1 MKRASLVRVVLLT
14 ALMGVALIGCERQV
28 TGETYEGQIHG
39 GRSLQVSRESPPHS
53 ATGTGAPAEKPA
65 STRSWTVRE
74 SDPAIRGLLAAS
86 GARIVLRDPP
96 RPRPIA
102 PPPAPVQAV
111 PPTVVPPTAVP
122 PTAVAPAAAPAAVA
136 PAVAMPIARPIRAV
150 APRPAVP
157 AAAPAPA
164 APAPAAPAP
173 AAPAPAAPAPAPPA
187 QP

>member
-14 ALMGVALIGCERQV
+14 ALMGVALVACERRV

-39 GRSLQVSRESPPHS
+39 GRSLVVSRESPPRS
-53 ATGTGAPAEKPA
+53 ATGAGVPAELPA
-65 STRSWTVRE
+65 SPRTWSVRE

-102 PPPAPVQAV
+102 PPPAPVPAGLPTTAV
-111 PPTVVPPTAVP
+111 PPTAVPPTPVP
-122 PTAVAPAAAPAAVA
+122 PTAVAPAAAPTAAPV
-136 PAVAMPIARPIRAV
+136 VAMPIARPIRAV

-157 AAAPAPA
+157 AAAPAE
-164 APAPAAPAP
+164 PAPAA
-173 AAPAPAAPAPAPPA
+173 

>member
-14 ALMGVALIGCERQV
+14 ALMGMALVGCERRV
-28 TGETYEGQIHG
+28 TGETYEGQING
-39 GRSLQVSRESPPHS
+39 GRSMHVTRESPPHG
-53 ATGTGAPAEKPA
+53 ATGTGAPAEQPA
-65 STRSWTVRE
+65 STRTWSVRE

-96 RPRPIA
+96 RPRPVA
-102 PPPAPVQAV
+102 PPPAPA
-111 PPTVVPPTAVP
+111 PAAVPPTAVP
-122 PTAVAPAAAPAAVA
+122 PTGVAPAAAA
-136 PAVAMPIARPIRAV
+136 PAVAVPIARPIRAL

-164 APAPAAPAP
+164 APAPAS
-173 AAPAPAAPAPAPPA
+173 PA

>member
-14 ALMGVALIGCERQV
+14 ALMGVALVGCERRV
-28 TGETYEGQIHG
+28 TGETYDGQNHG
-39 GRSLQVSRESPPHS
+39 GRSLQVSRESPPRS
-53 ATGTGAPAEKPA
+53 ATGAGVPAELPA
-65 STRSWTVRE
+65 VTRTWSVRE
-74 SDPAIRGLLAAS
+74 SDPAIRGLLASS

-102 PPPAPVQAV
+102 PPPAPVPAGL
-111 PPTVVPPTAVP
+111 PPTAVPPTAVP

-173 AAPAPAAPAPAPPA
+173 APAA